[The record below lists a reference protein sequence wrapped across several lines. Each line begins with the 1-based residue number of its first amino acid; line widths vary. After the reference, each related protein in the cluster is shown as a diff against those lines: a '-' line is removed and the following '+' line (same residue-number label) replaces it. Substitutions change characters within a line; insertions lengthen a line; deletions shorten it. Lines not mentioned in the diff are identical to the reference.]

1 MLLNDSKKFKMNQ
14 VQRILLN
21 INSTINK
28 LIKNSFDHKYYV
40 SNWVLKS
47 YLDIKLLRFSGI
59 QLDF

>member
-21 INSTINK
+21 INSKINK

-40 SNWVLKS
+40 SNCVLKS